1 MKRIILPL
9 AVFALVVSC
18 NKKTETT
25 TTTSTDSLTTKT
37 ESGTTTSTTTTTT
50 EVKAEVPKFSN
61 EDVNKGLAEY
71 QQLLTDYKT
80 AIANKDQAKLTELAA
95 KFQTWSQGAAAWASK
110 LKPEEQKQ
118 FSDYLMKASKE
129 WTDAAQSAAK

>member
-25 TTTSTDSLTTKT
+25 KTTSTDSLTTKT
-37 ESGTTTSTTTTTT
+37 ESGTTTSTTTT

>member
-25 TTTSTDSLTTKT
+25 TTSTDSLTTKT
-37 ESGTTTSTTTTTT
+37 ESGTTTSTTTT

>member
-9 AVFALVVSC
+9 AVFTLVVSC

-37 ESGTTTSTTTTTT
+37 ESGTTTSTTTT

>member
-25 TTTSTDSLTTKT
+25 TTISTDSLTTKT
-37 ESGTTTSTTTTTT
+37 ESGTTTSTTTT

>member
-18 NKKTETT
+18 NKKTETK

-37 ESGTTTSTTTTTT
+37 ESGTTTSTTTT

-71 QQLLTDYKT
+71 QKLLTDYKT

>member
-37 ESGTTTSTTTTTT
+37 ESGTTTSTTTT

-80 AIANKDQAKLTELAA
+80 AIANKDQAKLTDLAA

>member
-1 MKRIILPL
+1 MSFH
-9 AVFALVVSC
+9 VT
-18 NKKTETT
+18 KTETT

-37 ESGTTTSTTTTTT
+37 ESGTTTSTTTT

>member
-9 AVFALVVSC
+9 AVFTLVVSC

-25 TTTSTDSLTTKT
+25 TTKSTDSLTAKT
-37 ESGTTTSTTTTTT
+37 ESGTTTSTTTT

-80 AIANKDQAKLTELAA
+80 AIANKDQAKLTELAT

-129 WTDAAQSAAK
+129 WTDAAQNAAK

>member
-9 AVFALVVSC
+9 AVFARVVSC
-18 NKKTETT
+18 NKKTETK

-37 ESGTTTSTTTTTT
+37 ESGTTTSTTTT

-80 AIANKDQAKLTELAA
+80 AIANKDQAKLTELAT

>member
-37 ESGTTTSTTTTTT
+37 ESGTTTSTTTT

>member
-18 NKKTETT
+18 NKKTETK

-37 ESGTTTSTTTTTT
+37 ESGTTTSTTTT

-118 FSDYLMKASKE
+118 FSEYLMNASKE

>member
-37 ESGTTTSTTTTTT
+37 ESGTTTSTTTT

-80 AIANKDQAKLTELAA
+80 AIANKDQAKLTELAT

>member
-18 NKKTETT
+18 NKKTETK

-37 ESGTTTSTTTTTT
+37 ESGTTTSTTTT

-95 KFQTWSQGAAAWASK
+95 KFQTWSQGAATWASK

>member
-18 NKKTETT
+18 NKKTEATT

-37 ESGTTTSTTTTTT
+37 ESGTTTSTTTT

-80 AIANKDQAKLTELAA
+80 AIANKDQAKLTELAT

-129 WTDAAQSAAK
+129 WTDAAQSAVK

>member
-18 NKKTETT
+18 NKKTETK

-37 ESGTTTSTTTTTT
+37 ESGTTTSTTTT

>member
-37 ESGTTTSTTTTTT
+37 ESGTTTSTTTT

-95 KFQTWSQGAAAWASK
+95 KFQTWSRGELLLGLQN
-110 LKPEEQKQ
+110 
-118 FSDYLMKASKE
+118 
-129 WTDAAQSAAK
+129 

>member
-37 ESGTTTSTTTTTT
+37 ESGTTTSTTTT

-129 WTDAAQSAAK
+129 WTDAAQSATK

>member
-25 TTTSTDSLTTKT
+25 TTTTSTDSLTTKT
-37 ESGTTTSTTTTTT
+37 ESGTTTSTTTT

>member
-9 AVFALVVSC
+9 AVFTLVVSC

-37 ESGTTTSTTTTTT
+37 ESGTTTSTTTT

-61 EDVNKGLAEY
+61 EDVNKGLAKY

>member
-37 ESGTTTSTTTTTT
+37 ESGTTTSTTTT

-61 EDVNKGLAEY
+61 EDLNKGLAEY

>member
-9 AVFALVVSC
+9 AVFTLVVSC

-37 ESGTTTSTTTTTT
+37 ESGTTTSTTTTQ
-50 EVKAEVPKFSN
+50 VKAEVPKFSN